1 MDKAITG
8 KFLAA
13 GSGGFL
19 LPIFEFMY
27 GGDSVV
33 LTTMTAV
40 LFFILMDW
48 LSGWSASRQDKT
60 YASRYGL
67 DGVIRTFFM
76 LLLPAG
82 GHFLDQVFNSPG
94 IVFGVLT
101 FGLLYHTIKSMTA
114 NSIRAGWGDW
124 IPTRWLELLTKWV
137 ESEIEAKVSRALKR
151 LEERGASGGKAD

>member
-1 MDKAITG
+1 MDKV
-8 KFLAA
+8 KFVAA
-13 GSGGFL
+13 GLGGFL
-19 LPIFEFMY
+19 LPAFEFLY

-48 LSGWSASRQDKT
+48 LSGWSASRQDKS
-60 YASRYGL
+60 YVSRYGL
-67 DGVIRTFFM
+67 NGVARTFFM

-82 GHFLDQVFNSPG
+82 GHLLDKVFNAPG
-94 IVFGVLT
+94 IIFGILT

-124 IPTRWLELLTKWV
+124 IPTRYLELLTKWV
-137 ESEIEAKVSRALKR
+137 ESEIDAKVSRALKR
-151 LEERGASGGKAD
+151 LDERGATNGKAN